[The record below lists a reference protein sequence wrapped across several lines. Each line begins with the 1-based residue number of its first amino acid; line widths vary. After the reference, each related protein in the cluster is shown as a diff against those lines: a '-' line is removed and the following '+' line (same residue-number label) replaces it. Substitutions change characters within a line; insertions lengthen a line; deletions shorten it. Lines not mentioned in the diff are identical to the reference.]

1 MGSAER
7 LASLLIERLPAVRG
21 RLNANEPLGRFTWF
35 KVGGPADVLFQPADA
50 EDLSAFLTSC
60 PSDVP
65 VMVLGNASNILV
77 RDGGV
82 RGVVIRLGRGFQ
94 KIRLDGEYVFAGGG
108 AADLSIARAAKNA
121 GLAGLEFLAGIP
133 GTIGGAVF
141 MNAGAYG
148 YELKD
153 ALVCCCTVRR
163 DGTVTNLAA
172 AEMCFD
178 YRCSSLL
185 AGEIVTDVKLKAA
198 PGDVDAIGERM
209 RDIQTAREKSQP
221 VRTPTGGSTFKNP
234 AGGSAWELIDAAGCR
249 GLQCGGAMVSEQHC
263 NFLVN
268 VAEASAADLEML
280 GEEVRRRVM
289 VHSGVDLEWEIR
301 RVGDPFNGELSEMRV

>member
-1 MGSAER
+1 
-7 LASLLIERLPAVRG
+7 
-21 RLNANEPLGRFTWF
+21 
-35 KVGGPADVLFQPADA
+35 
-50 EDLSAFLTSC
+50 
-60 PSDVP
+60 
-65 VMVLGNASNILV
+65 
-77 RDGGV
+77 
-82 RGVVIRLGRGFQ
+82 
-94 KIRLDGEYVFAGGG
+94 
-108 AADLSIARAAKNA
+108 
-121 GLAGLEFLAGIP
+121 
-133 GTIGGAVF
+133 

-153 ALVCCCTVRR
+153 ALVYCCAVRR

-172 AEMCFD
+172 AEMGFD

-209 RDIQTAREKSQP
+209 RDIQTAREESQP

-263 NFLVN
+263 NFW
-268 VAEASAADLEML
+268 ST
-280 GEEVRRRVM
+280 
-289 VHSGVDLEWEIR
+289 
-301 RVGDPFNGELSEMRV
+301 